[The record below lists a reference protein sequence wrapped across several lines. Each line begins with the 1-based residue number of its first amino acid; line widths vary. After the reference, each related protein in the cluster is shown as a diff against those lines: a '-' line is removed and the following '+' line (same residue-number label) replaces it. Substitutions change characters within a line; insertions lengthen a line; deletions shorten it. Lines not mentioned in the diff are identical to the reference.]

1 MRRIALLLLLLTA
14 CEREPTTLDVS
25 YGQTLV
31 HAMLS
36 AGDSLAAV
44 LITTSAPGPENVWL
58 KITEKPVSGARV
70 QLESLSGRVE
80 LVNAA
85 TDDACTG
92 FPPSLTENPD
102 LAEGCYL
109 GVVAGGIQP
118 GVRYTLAI
126 DLPSGRK
133 VTGATT
139 VPFPP
144 SFTAPAAGAQIMTGG
159 TQGGQEPT
167 HVRWAGTDKAPYVTL
182 VAGIVDEP
190 ACNVQLRSDLFG
202 LFLVQQVTPF
212 DSVALQSI
220 AVSCP
225 GQSQPV
231 QRAAELVLTAYDS
244 TYAEYIIGGFDGS
257 RTNVKASAGLSGA
270 WGVFAASA
278 SARLPVTFVP
288 AP

>member
-1 MRRIALLLLLLTA
+1 MRRIALLVLLLTA
-14 CEREPTTLDVS
+14 CERAPTTLDVS
-25 YGQTLV
+25 HGQTLV
-31 HAMLS
+31 HAMLP

-58 KITEKPVSGARV
+58 KITEKAVSGARV
-70 QLESLSGRVE
+70 QLESASGRVE
-80 LVNAA
+80 LVNAP

-92 FPPSLTENPD
+92 FPPPLTENPD
-102 LAEGCYL
+102 LAEGCYV
-109 GVVAGGIQP
+109 GVVTGGIQP
-118 GVRYTLAI
+118 GVRYTLI

-144 SFTAPAAGAQIMTGG
+144 SFIAPAAGAQIMTGG
-159 TQGGQEPT
+159 VQGGKEPI

-182 VAGIVDEP
+182 VAGIVNEP
-190 ACNVQLRSDLFG
+190 ACNVQLRSSDLFG
-202 LFLVQQVTPF
+202 LSLVHVTPF

-220 AVSCP
+220 TVSCP

-244 TYAEYIIGGFDGS
+244 TYTEYIKGSWIGS
-257 RTNVKASAGLSGA
+257 RTNAEASAGLSGA